1 MTLDETE
8 LLDTVRRELRDLL
21 GIEEAPLFWRITR
34 WQAGNPQYEVGHL
47 ERVDA
52 IERSLP
58 EGLFVIGSAYRGVGI
73 PDLVKAASGVAI
85 RIAACNAQSPVSASR
100 S

>member
-1 MTLDETE
+1 MTLDEDQ
-8 LLDTVRRELRDLL
+8 LLNTVRRELRELL

-34 WQAGNPQYEVGHL
+34 WPAGNPQYEVGHL

-73 PDLVKAASGVAI
+73 PDLVKAANGVVEQLVK
-85 RIAACNAQSPVSASR
+85 QSIQS
-100 S
+100 